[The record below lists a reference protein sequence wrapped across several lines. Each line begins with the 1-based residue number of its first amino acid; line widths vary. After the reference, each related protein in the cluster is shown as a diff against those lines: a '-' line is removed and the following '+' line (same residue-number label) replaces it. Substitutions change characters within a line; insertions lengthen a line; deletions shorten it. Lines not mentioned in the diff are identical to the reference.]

1 MAVSCLSVLRLAAI
15 LLGVATFAALPA
27 VSADAA
33 IIPVASRAELNG
45 DLTVD
50 WDLFGPAGTVTGAP
64 ETRTFGPVAVSVSS
78 SAPGLLRA
86 DGGLGFADG
95 EALLRDNFSWE
106 DSFTIRFDPN
116 VRGFGFSLQAT
127 HLNPGGYTGLI
138 EIFDVNSHRIGSL
151 PFVGST
157 DRPPI
162 FVGGLSD
169 AVDIGTIRI
178 GIDNLPD
185 EAPRRGGAAA
195 INRMDLVVRNAT
207 PPPVTAPATLAVVLV
222 PLAGVALSLSLGRI
236 RTE

>member
-1 MAVSCLSVLRLAAI
+1 MAVFRPFSSRLAAMV
-15 LLGVATFAALPA
+15 LTVATVAALSAPQ
-27 VSADAA
+27 ADAA
-33 IIPVASRAELNG
+33 MTQVFDRAGLNG
-45 DLTVD
+45 DLTVN

-64 ETRTFGPVAVSVSS
+64 ETRTVGAVAVSVSS

-95 EALLRDNFSWE
+95 EALLRDNFTWE

-127 HLNPGGYTGLI
+127 RRDIGDYTGLI
-138 EIFDVNSHRIGSL
+138 EIFDINSDRIGSL
-151 PFVGST
+151 PFAGRT
-157 DRPPI
+157 DAPPI

-178 GIDNLPD
+178 GIDNFPG

-195 INRMDLVVRNAT
+195 INRMDLVLRNAD
-207 PPPVTAPATLAVVLV
+207 PPSVATPATLALVLV
-222 PLAGVALSLSLGRI
+222 PVAAFAMSLGLI
-236 RTE
+236 RAG